1 MSSFHQPVLLDQA
14 ISYLKPQLGG
24 SFIDCT
30 LGGAGHTIEILR
42 RVLPGGK
49 ILGIDLDPIALKAAG
64 EELKNYSSAV
74 LVRDNFRNLKKIAL
88 KNNFKKVDGILFDLG
103 LSSAQLLDHSR
114 GFSFLAEGGLDMR
127 FGHSASSSWPF
138 DLTHGHLEHVER
150 WPRGRQSEMTA
161 EKILNTYRQKELF
174 EIFKNFG
181 QERLAK
187 PIAERIVQQRKLAP
201 IKTPGQ
207 LVEIV
212 SEIYKKFYR
221 EKSKINPATKIFQ
234 ALRIA
239 VNQELENL
247 TEVLPQAIEL
257 LKKGGRLAVISY
269 HSLEDRIVKD
279 FFRQE
284 SKDCLCPPELPT
296 CRCFHKKTL
305 KIITKK
311 PVAPAEEEILVNPR
325 SRSAKLRVAEK
336 I

>member
-1 MSSFHQPVLLDQA
+1 MSNFHQPVLLDQA
-14 ISYLKPQLGG
+14 ISYLKPQLGQ

-30 LGGAGHTIEILR
+30 LGGAGHAVQILR
-42 RVLPGGK
+42 RILPGGK
-49 ILGIDLDPIALKAAG
+49 ILGIDLDPIALKAAK

-74 LVRDNFRNLKKIAL
+74 LVQDNFRNLKTIAE

-103 LSSAQLLDHSR
+103 LSSGQLADHGR

-127 FGHSASSSWPF
+127 FGK
-138 DLTHGHLEHVER
+138 
-150 WPRGRQSEMTA
+150 QSEITA
-161 EKILNTYRQKELF
+161 EKILNTASQKELF

-187 PIAERIVQQRKLAP
+187 PIAAQIVLERKLAP

-212 SEIYKKFYR
+212 SEIYKRFYR
-221 EKSKINPATKIFQ
+221 EKSKTNPATKIFQ

-247 TEVLPQAIEL
+247 TEVLPQALGL
-257 LKKGGRLAVISY
+257 LKKGGRIAVVSY
-269 HSLEDRIVKD
+269 HSLEDRLVKD

-284 SKDCLCPPELPT
+284 SKDCLCPPELPI
-296 CRCFHKKTL
+296 CGCQHKKTL

-311 PVAPAEEEILVNPR
+311 PVAAAEEEVLNNPR
-325 SRSAKLRVAEK
+325 SRSAKLRIAEK